1 MPHAYGKENT
11 MESNYMKHPEHSVYI
26 QELHKL
32 VVLKDRNFDP
42 WEITKEIDEL
52 YDSVKIVGIDK
63 TIAWLKDD
71 KGREICIPGR
81 ALPER
86 MRALAVQIIIQRKRQ
101 DDGDI
106 STRRLGE
113 HFGLDKSIRLILG
126 DTKIF
131 EDNTCSRSDLP
142 IISLN
147 DTYERFLEKA

>member
-1 MPHAYGKENT
+1 MIE
-11 MESNYMKHPEHSVYI
+11 EHSVCI

-32 VVLKDRNFDP
+32 VVLRDRDFNP
-42 WEITKEIDEL
+42 WKITKEINEL
-52 YDSVKIVGIDK
+52 YDSVKIVGLNA
-63 TIAWLKDD
+63 TITYLKDD
-71 KGREICIPGR
+71 KGRSIYIPGK

-86 MRALAVQIIIQRKRQ
+86 MRALAVQIIIQYRRQ

-147 DTYERFLEKA
+147 DTYNRFLEKA

>member
-1 MPHAYGKENT
+1 MNV
-11 MESNYMKHPEHSVYI
+11 NYMKHPKHSVYI

-32 VVLKDRNFDP
+32 VVLEEKDFDP
-42 WEITKEIDEL
+42 WEVTHEIDEL
-52 YDSVKIVGIDK
+52 YDSVKIVGIDQ

-71 KGREICIPGR
+71 EGREICIYGN

-86 MRALAVQIIIQRKRQ
+86 MRALAVQITLQHWRQ
-101 DDGDI
+101 DDSDI

-113 HFGLDKSIRLILG
+113 HFGLDKPIWVILG

-131 EDNTCSRSDLP
+131 SDDKCNRADLP

-147 DTYERFLEKA
+147 DTYKRFLEKA